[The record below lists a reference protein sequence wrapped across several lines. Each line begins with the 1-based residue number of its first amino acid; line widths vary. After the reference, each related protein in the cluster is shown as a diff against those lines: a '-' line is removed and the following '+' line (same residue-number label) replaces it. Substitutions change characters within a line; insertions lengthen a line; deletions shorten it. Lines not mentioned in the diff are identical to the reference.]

1 MSFALNP
8 SSSPRAAIVI
18 QRLKAIA
25 HLGEDAEALFAS
37 LSDVQSLPAGA
48 ELQRGVVD
56 KGFRGAREGEVA
68 QDDHRDVAAG
78 EKWGRNVEGDGEARK
93 IGILPACPQESFR

>member
-48 ELQRGVVD
+48 ELVTERDTMERPRYLLSGWAAKV
-56 KGFRGAREGEVA
+56 RWLASALASAALALACAACSVA
-68 QDDHRDVAAG
+68 
-78 EKWGRNVEGDGEARK
+78 
-93 IGILPACPQESFR
+93 ESI

>member
-1 MSFALNP
+1 MSVGLSQSP
-8 SSSPRAAIVI
+8 GPRAGIVI

-48 ELQRGVVD
+48 ELVT
-56 KGFRGAREGEVA
+56 
-68 QDDHRDVAAG
+68 
-78 EKWGRNVEGDGEARK
+78 
-93 IGILPACPQESFR
+93 